1 MLSRDHDL
9 QSDLELALRL
19 ANIADEISLKRY
31 QALDLVIETKPDL
44 TPVTDADKAVESAVR
59 GEISK
64 VRAND
69 LVVGEEFGSPDS
81 LAGKYYWVIDP
92 IDGTKNF
99 MRGVPTWATLIA
111 LVQVDATGTE
121 EVVVGIA
128 SAPAL
133 ARRWAAAKGHGATV
147 RFNAGNAEYEI
158 GDTSGDDFVY
168 SNSDN
173 DLVNH
178 GSSTSQLS
186 LAPNEKRI
194 FVSKVS
200 SLSDASISYSDFVG
214 WGDRLEPFQ
223 KMLANA
229 WRTRGIGDFWSHMLV
244 AEGAVDVAVEPSL
257 ALWDMA
263 ALDIIVR
270 EAGGSFTNTAGENGP
285 FGGSGVS
292 TNGTLHNAVINGLNP
307 QEELKTRS

>member
-1 MLSRDHDL
+1 MSTDKGSIDL
-9 QSDLELALRL
+9 LDDLALAHAL
-19 ANIADEISLKRY
+19 ADMADAITLDRY
-31 QALDLVIETKPDL
+31 QAQDLVVTNKPDN
-44 TPVTDADKAVESAVR
+44 TPVTDADRAVETAIR
-59 GEISK
+59 EALATHRQLDG
-64 VRAND
+64 
-69 LVVGEEFGSPDS
+69 LVGEEFGSDKGS
-81 LAGKYYWVIDP
+81 SGRYWVIDP

-111 LVQVDATGTE
+111 LVKVDASGDE

-147 RFNAGNAEYEI
+147 RFNFGPNDLSI
-158 GDTSGDDFVY
+158 GDTSGDDFAYDSAVDFDAIAQ
-168 SNSDN
+168 SI
-173 DLVNH
+173 
-178 GSSTSQLS
+178 
-186 LAPNEKRI
+186 NEKKI
-194 FVSKVS
+194 SVSKVS
-200 SLSDASISYSDFVG
+200 TLTDASISYSDFVG

-257 ALWDMA
+257 AVWDMA

-270 EAGGSFTNTAGENGP
+270 EAGGTFTNTAGQAGP

-292 TNGTLHNAVINGLNP
+292 TNGLLHNAVINGLNP
-307 QEELKTRS
+307 